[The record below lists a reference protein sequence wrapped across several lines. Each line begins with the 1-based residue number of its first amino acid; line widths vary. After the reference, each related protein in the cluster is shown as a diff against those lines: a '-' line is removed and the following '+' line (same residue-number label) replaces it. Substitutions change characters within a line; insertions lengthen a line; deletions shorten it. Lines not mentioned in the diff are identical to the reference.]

1 MPHHKA
7 RLRIGKASGNRGGI
21 SLPDGNGRGKLS
33 GSDEIEKGLSDNE
46 RARLQRFRR
55 ARENRRGRQNPAV
68 MPGRLARTSAFAPR
82 RQKLSTDADFKRV
95 YVVKPHTVVQVSGR
109 ELGSQH
115 RDALY
120 AIFRVRARRISE
132 QNPHHVPGTFDPITG
147 PPRLVYYLTETT
159 WRELL
164 QATGRT
170 PHVNNL
176 GTLLRSFEEMR
187 SVSFRVFR
195 GDFDAYE
202 TAMKRGRLP
211 GAGFSDNLVNRID
224 WSGVGLDSRVTVRY
238 GEWVKEMFEAKSLVS
253 LNGDVY
259 FRLRSDYAKSFWP
272 FIDSQNTYTYVDIP
286 ILSDL
291 AGRDYAE
298 ETTKRRVKFRE
309 DIRQAFDDMVT
320 AGGLASWRCEEIG
333 NGRRKSFRFH
343 YVHALERQGAL
354 NLLPPPEE
362 GQPLG
367 EKGAVLEGE

>member
-1 MPHHKA
+1 M
-7 RLRIGKASGNRGGI
+7 SG
-21 SLPDGNGRGKLS
+21 PDDTEKEL
-33 GSDEIEKGLSDNE
+33 SDEE

-55 ARENRRGRQNPAV
+55 ARENRRGRQNPAIL
-68 MPGRLARTSAFAPR
+68 PGRLARTSAFAPR
-82 RQKLSTDADFKRV
+82 RQKLSSDADFERV
-95 YVVKPHTVVQVSGR
+95 YVVRPHTVVQVSGR

-132 QNPHHVPGTFDPITG
+132 SNPHHLPGTFDPITG
-147 PPRLVYYLTETT
+147 PARVVYYITETT

-202 TAMKRGRLP
+202 SAMKRGRLA
-211 GAGFSDNLVNRID
+211 GAGFSDNLVNRIS
-224 WSGVGLDSRVTVRY
+224 WSGVALDSKVTVRY

-259 FRLRSDYAKSFWP
+259 FRLKSDYAKSFWP
-272 FIDSQNTYTYVDIP
+272 FIDSQNAYTYVDIP
-286 ILSDL
+286 TLADL

-298 ETTKRRVKFRE
+298 ESTKRRVKFRE
-309 DIRQAFDDMVT
+309 DVRQAFDDMVT
-320 AGGLASWRCEEIG
+320 ARGLASWRCEEMG
-333 NGRRKSFRFH
+333 SGRRKSYRYH
-343 YVHALERQGAL
+343 YVHALERQGSL
-354 NLLPPPEE
+354 DLLLPSEE
-362 GQPLG
+362 GPRLL
-367 EKGAVLEGE
+367 EDAAALEGE

>member
-1 MPHHKA
+1 MVVT
-7 RLRIGKASGNRGGI
+7 GGVGGSGASAALCLGGN
-21 SLPDGNGRGKLS
+21 LP
-33 GSDEIEKGLSDNE
+33 
-46 RARLQRFRR
+46 RR
-55 ARENRRGRQNPAV
+55 KS
-68 MPGRLARTSAFAPR
+68 ARTSAFAPR
-82 RQKLSTDADFKRV
+82 RQKLSTDADFQRV

-120 AIFRVRARRISE
+120 AIFRVRAKRISE
-132 QNPHHVPGTFDPITG
+132 PNPHHVQGTFDPITG
-147 PPRLVYYLTETT
+147 PHRLVYYLTETT

-202 TAMKRGRLP
+202 AAMKRGRLP

-272 FIDSQNTYTYVDIP
+272 FIDSQNAYTYVDIP

-309 DIRQAFDDMVT
+309 DIRQAFDDMVA

-333 NGRRKSFRFH
+333 KGRRKTFRFH
-343 YVHALERQGAL
+343 YVHALERQGTL
-354 NLLPPPEE
+354 NLMPPQEE
-362 GQPLG
+362 G
-367 EKGAVLEGE
+367 

>member
-1 MPHHKA
+1 LTEQAGDEKTLTEPEKA
-7 RLRIGKASGNRGGI
+7 RL
-21 SLPDGNGRGKLS
+21 
-33 GSDEIEKGLSDNE
+33 
-46 RARLQRFRR
+46 ARFER
-55 ARENRRGRQNPAV
+55 ARENRRGRKNPAV

-82 RQKLSTDADFKRV
+82 RQRLSTDADFQRV

-132 QNPHHVPGTFDPITG
+132 ANPHYVPGTASNPITG
-147 PPRLVYYLTETT
+147 PVRLIYYLTETT

-164 QATGRT
+164 HATGRT

-187 SVSFRVFR
+187 SVSFRVFQ

-202 TAMKRGRLP
+202 AALKKGRLL

-224 WSGVGLDSRVTVRY
+224 WSGVSLDSSVTVRY

-259 FRLRSDYAKSFWP
+259 FKLKSDYAKSFWP
-272 FIDSQNTYTYVDIP
+272 FIDSQNSYTYVDIP
-286 ILSDL
+286 VLADL
-291 AGRDYAE
+291 AGRAYAE
-298 ETTKRRVKFRE
+298 EATKKRVKFRE
-309 DIRQAFDDMVT
+309 DVRQAFEDMVN

-333 NGRRKSFRFH
+333 TGRRKSHRYH
-343 YVHALERQGAL
+343 YVHALERQGTF
-354 NLLPPPEE
+354 NLAEPA
-362 GQPLG
+362 LG
-367 EKGAVLEGE
+367 EIGGEAL

>member
-1 MPHHKA
+1 VAIWAEPWAEKRGDEVHV
-7 RLRIGKASGNRGGI
+7 GNC
-21 SLPDGNGRGKLS
+21 RGKLS
-33 GSDEIEKGLSDNE
+33 DSADGEKKLTDSE
-46 RARLQRFRR
+46 RARLERFER
-55 ARENRRGRQNPAV
+55 ARENRRGRKNPAV

-82 RQKLSTDADFKRV
+82 RQKLSTDADFERV

-132 QNPHHVPGTFDPITG
+132 PNPHHRAGTSSNPITG
-147 PPRLVYYLTETT
+147 PARLVYYLTETT

-187 SVSFRVFR
+187 SVSFRVFQ

-202 TAMKRGRLP
+202 AAVKRGRLL

-224 WSGVGLDSRVTVRY
+224 WSGVSLDSCVTVRY
-238 GEWVKEMFEAKSLVS
+238 GEWVKSMFEAKSLVS

-259 FRLRSDYAKSFWP
+259 FRLKSDYAKSFWP
-272 FIDSQNTYTYVDIP
+272 FIDSQNSYTYLDIP
-286 ILSDL
+286 ILADL
-291 AGRDYAE
+291 AGRD
-298 ETTKRRVKFRE
+298 
-309 DIRQAFDDMVT
+309 
-320 AGGLASWRCEEIG
+320 
-333 NGRRKSFRFH
+333 
-343 YVHALERQGAL
+343 
-354 NLLPPPEE
+354 
-362 GQPLG
+362 
-367 EKGAVLEGE
+367 

>member
-1 MPHHKA
+1 V
-7 RLRIGKASGNRGGI
+7 
-21 SLPDGNGRGKLS
+21 DGEKKLTDS
-33 GSDEIEKGLSDNE
+33 E
-46 RARLQRFRR
+46 RARLERFER
-55 ARENRRGRQNPAV
+55 ARENRRGRKNPAV

-82 RQKLSTDADFKRV
+82 RQKLSTDADFERV

-132 QNPHHVPGTFDPITG
+132 PNPHHRAGTSSNPITG
-147 PPRLVYYLTETT
+147 PARLVYYLTETT

-187 SVSFRVFR
+187 SVSFRVFQ

-202 TAMKRGRLP
+202 AAVKRGRLL

-224 WSGVGLDSRVTVRY
+224 WSGVSLDSCVTVRY
-238 GEWVKEMFEAKSLVS
+238 GEWVKSMFEAKSLVS

-259 FRLRSDYAKSFWP
+259 FRLKSDYAKSFWP
-272 FIDSQNTYTYVDIP
+272 FIDSQNSYTYLDIP
-286 ILSDL
+286 ILADL

-298 ETTKRRVKFRE
+298 EATKRRVKFRE
-309 DIRQAFDDMVT
+309 DIRQAFDDM
-320 AGGLASWRCEEIG
+320 AACPHGDA
-333 NGRRKSFRFH
+333 RR
-343 YVHALERQGAL
+343 
-354 NLLPPPEE
+354 
-362 GQPLG
+362 LG
-367 EKGAVLEGE
+367 LEGAKATVTTTFMHSNDRAR

>member
-1 MPHHKA
+1 MSEVVVPG
-7 RLRIGKASGNRGGI
+7 RLDPGETETDEMETA
-21 SLPDGNGRGKLS
+21 LS
-33 GSDEIEKGLSDNE
+33 ESE
-46 RARLQRFRR
+46 RLRLQRFRR
-55 ARENRRGRQNPAV
+55 TRENRRGRQNPAV

-82 RQKLSTDADFKRV
+82 RQRLSTDADFERV
-95 YVVKPHTVVQVSGR
+95 YVVRPHTVVQVSGR

-132 QNPHHVPGTFDPITG
+132 PNPHYVAGTVDPITG
-147 PPRLVYYLTETT
+147 SPRIVYYVTDTT

-164 QATGRT
+164 VATGRT

-202 TAMKRGRLP
+202 AALKRGRLP

-224 WSGVGLDSRVTVRY
+224 WSGVSLDSRVTVRY
-238 GEWVKEMFEAKSLVS
+238 GEWVKDMFEAKSLVS

-272 FIDSQNTYTYVDIP
+272 FIDSQNAYTFVDIDTLAD
-286 ILSDL
+286 LS
-291 AGRDYAE
+291 GRDYQNE
-298 ETTKRRVKFRE
+298 PVKRRVKFRE
-309 DIRQAFDDMVT
+309 DIRQALDDMVC
-320 AGGLASWRCEEIG
+320 AGGLRTWHCEELG
-333 NGRRKSFRFH
+333 SGRRRSYRYH
-343 YVHALERQGAL
+343 YVHALERQGGLAL
-354 NLLPPPEE
+354 SPPP
-362 GQPLG
+362 
-367 EKGAVLEGE
+367 VLQLPAPVEAGTDADAI

>member
-1 MPHHKA
+1 
-7 RLRIGKASGNRGGI
+7 
-21 SLPDGNGRGKLS
+21 
-33 GSDEIEKGLSDNE
+33 
-46 RARLQRFRR
+46 
-55 ARENRRGRQNPAV
+55 

-82 RQKLSTDADFKRV
+82 RQKLSTDADFQRV

-120 AIFRVRARRISE
+120 AIFRVRAKRISE
-132 QNPHHVPGTFDPITG
+132 PNPHHVQGTFDPITG
-147 PPRLVYYLTETT
+147 PHRLVYYLTETT

-202 TAMKRGRLP
+202 AAMKRGRLP

-224 WSGVGLDSRVTVRY
+224 WSGVGLNSRVTVRY

-272 FIDSQNTYTYVDIP
+272 FIDSQNAYTYVDIP

-291 AGRDYAE
+291 AGRDYAG

-309 DIRQAFDDMVT
+309 DIRQAFDDMVA

-333 NGRRKSFRFH
+333 KGRRKTFRFH
-343 YVHALERQGAL
+343 YVHALERQGTL
-354 NLLPPPEE
+354 NLMPPQEE
-362 GQPLG
+362 G
-367 EKGAVLEGE
+367 

>member
-1 MPHHKA
+1 MSSLTEEKKLTDTEKA
-7 RLRIGKASGNRGGI
+7 RL
-21 SLPDGNGRGKLS
+21 
-33 GSDEIEKGLSDNE
+33 E
-46 RARLQRFRR
+46 RFER
-55 ARENRRGRQNPAV
+55 ARENRRGRKHPAI
-68 MPGRLARTSAFAPR
+68 MPSRLARTSAFAPR
-82 RQKLSTDADFKRV
+82 RQKLSTDADFERV

-132 QNPHHVPGTFDPITG
+132 PNPHHRPGTSSDPITG
-147 PPRLVYYLTETT
+147 PARLVYYLTETT

-187 SVSFRVFR
+187 SVSFRVFQ

-202 TAMKRGRLP
+202 AAVKRGRLL

-224 WSGVGLDSRVTVRY
+224 WSGVSLDSRVTVRY
-238 GEWVKEMFEAKSLVS
+238 GEWVKSMFEAKSLIS

-259 FRLRSDYAKSFWP
+259 FRLKSDYAKSFWP
-272 FIDSQNTYTYVDIP
+272 FIDSQNSYTYVD
-286 ILSDL
+286 LTTLADL

-309 DIRQAFDDMVT
+309 DVRQAFDDMVA
-320 AGGLASWRCEEIG
+320 AGGLACWRCEEVG
-333 NGRRKSFRFH
+333 TGQRKGYRFH
-343 YVHALERQGAL
+343 YAHALERQGTLDLFDSASVDHVDDHSSK
-354 NLLPPPEE
+354 PS
-362 GQPLG
+362 
-367 EKGAVLEGE
+367 A

>member
-1 MPHHKA
+1 M
-7 RLRIGKASGNRGGI
+7 IQSQVGNSG
-21 SLPDGNGRGKLS
+21 GKLS
-33 GSDEIEKGLSDNE
+33 GLADTEKKLSDSE
-46 RARLQRFRR
+46 RARLERFER
-55 ARENRRGRQNPAV
+55 ARENRRGRKNPAI
-68 MPGRLARTSAFAPR
+68 MPSRLARTSAFAPR
-82 RQKLSTDADFKRV
+82 RQKLSTDADFERV

-132 QNPHHVPGTFDPITG
+132 PNPHHRPGTFADPITG
-147 PPRLVYYLTETT
+147 PARLVYYLAETT

-187 SVSFRVFR
+187 SVSFRVFQ

-202 TAMKRGRLP
+202 AAMKRGRLI

-224 WSGVGLDSRVTVRY
+224 WSGVSLDSRVTVRY
-238 GEWVKEMFEAKSLVS
+238 GEWVKSMFEAKSLVS

-259 FRLRSDYAKSFWP
+259 FRLKSDYAKSFWP
-272 FIDSQNTYTYVDIP
+272 FIDSQNSYTYVDISM
-286 ILSDL
+286 LADL

-298 ETTKRRVKFRE
+298 EATKRRVKLRE
-309 DIRQAFDDMVT
+309 DVRQAFDDMVS
-320 AGGLASWRCEEIG
+320 AGGLASWKCEEIG
-333 NGRRKSFRFH
+333 AGRRKSYRYH
-343 YVHALERQGAL
+343 YVHALERQGTL
-354 NLLPPPEE
+354 NLLEPAEE
-362 GQPLG
+362 DEDLHPDL
-367 EKGAVLEGE
+367 